1 MKNNFP
7 LCKTTAQIRKKK
19 TEGEKEDCFPTI
31 VINIDQCLNEAL
43 TLLIHTITH
52 AKQHSNTQ
60 STIKNNPWTGSHVVN
75 KYKSS
80 FTKQ

>member
-1 MKNNFP
+1 MQQHKH
-7 LCKTTAQIRKKK
+7 TKKK
-19 TEGEKEDCFPTI
+19 RETEGEKEDCFPKL
-31 VINIDQCLNEAL
+31 VINIDQHLNEAL
-43 TLLIHTITH
+43 TLLIHTITYV
-52 AKQHSNTQ
+52 KQHSHTQ

>member
-1 MKNNFP
+1 MKSEITNA
-7 LCKTTAQIRKKK
+7 TAQTHKKK
-19 TEGEKEDCFPTI
+19 TEGEKEDCFPKL
-31 VINIDQCLNEAL
+31 VITIDQHLNEAL
-43 TLLIHTITH
+43 TLLIHTITQV
-52 AKQHSNTQ
+52 KQHSHTQ